1 LKKEPSHPFLK
12 RKLKRKNW
20 TEGRKDRQGEFICSL
35 EMSQAP
41 PESSSSSSSLLFRRG
56 WRAPLS
62 ADSPGFVGKKFAAHC
77 DLDAIA
83 FRVRDSFDIHRKID
97 GAHDPISE
105 LLVDQFLDRLAVD

>member
-1 LKKEPSHPFLK
+1 MSDSPLRDEDEGTIEFVLGWGQALPNRPRLAFSKSVRLAWRQPRNRH
-12 RKLKRKNW
+12 
-20 TEGRKDRQGEFICSL
+20 EGRGSE
-35 EMSQAP
+35 
-41 PESSSSSSSLLFRRG
+41 G
-56 WRAPLS
+56 WRSFS
-62 ADSPGFVGKKFAAHC
+62 ADSPGFVGKELAAHC